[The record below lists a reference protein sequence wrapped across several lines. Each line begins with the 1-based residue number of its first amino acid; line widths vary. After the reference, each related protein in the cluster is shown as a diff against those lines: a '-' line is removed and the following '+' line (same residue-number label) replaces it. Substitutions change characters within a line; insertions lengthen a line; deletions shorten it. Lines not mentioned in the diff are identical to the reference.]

1 MLDVRH
7 VTVDFGGPPVLA
19 DASLHVGDGEV
30 VALLGPSGSGKSTL
44 LRVIAGLAVP
54 RSGSVA
60 LDGTDITRRPTHQRG
75 IGMVFQ
81 DDQLFPHRDVAANI
95 AFGLRMQHVPA
106 AQREARVAAMLDLVG
121 LAGFGGR
128 QVTDLSG
135 GEAKRVAL
143 ARSLAP
149 APRALLLDEP
159 LTGLDRELH
168 DRLAVE
174 LGRILRAT
182 GTTTLLVTHDGDE
195 AAVVADRIVTT
206 GELQGTTPEGRRVV
220 ELTAEATHD
229 LRRRVLRTGTP
240 RTDVVFADDD
250 APTTVHLGLVDEHG
264 HADRHL
270 VVGLAPVPGRPVGLP
285 GGPVA
290 GHGRR
295 SGSAAHGCRGDPP
308 RRWCRT
314 GAGGRGGAGVGE
326 RQGLGTRLLRRP
338 RLRDRGRRIRRP
350 RHGDPPPP
358 DPPPRAL
365 SMSSDRSAYSL
376 RQGFLRLL
384 RSRRRRMC

>member
-1 MLDVRH
+1 MLDVLH

-19 DASLHVGDGEV
+19 DVSLHVGDGEV
-30 VALLGPSGSGKSTL
+30 AALLGPSGSGKSTL
-44 LRVIAGLAVP
+44 LRVIAGLTVP
-54 RSGSVA
+54 RSGTVA

-95 AFGLRMQHVPA
+95 AFGLRMQRVPA
-106 AQREARVAAMLDLVG
+106 AERDARVAAMLDLVG
-121 LAGFGGR
+121 LGGFGSR

-182 GTTTLLVTHDGDE
+182 GTTTLARDPRPRRGRRRRRSHRHDRR
-195 AAVVADRIVTT
+195 AA
-206 GELQGTTPEGRRVV
+206 GHHPEGRRVV

-240 RTDVVFADDD
+240 STDVVFADDD
-250 APTTVHLGLVDEHG
+250 APTTVHLGLVDEQG
-264 HADRHL
+264 TVIAISSWAWRPFPADPS
-270 VVGLAPVPGRPVGLP
+270 GGRAVQLRGMAVDP
-285 GGPVA
+285 A
-290 GHGRR
+290 RQR
-295 SGSAAHGCRGDPP
+295 SGAGAILLDAGVERARADGAEQVWANARDSALGFYAAHGFEIV
-308 RRWCRT
+308 
-314 GAGGRGGAGVGE
+314 GAGYLDHTTAI
-326 RQGLGTRLLRRP
+326 P
-338 RLRDRGRRIRRP
+338 HHRIRRLV
-350 RHGDPPPP
+350 R
-358 DPPPRAL
+358 
-365 SMSSDRSAYSL
+365 
-376 RQGFLRLL
+376 
-384 RSRRRRMC
+384 

>member
-106 AQREARVAAMLDLVG
+106 AEREARVAAMLDLVG

-206 GELQGTTPEGRRVV
+206 GELQATTPEGRRVV
-220 ELTAEATHD
+220 EVTAEATHD

-250 APTTVHLGLVDEHG
+250 APTTVHLGLVDEQG
-264 HADRHL
+264 TLIAISSWAWRPFPAD
-270 VVGLAPVPGRPVGLP
+270 P
-285 GGPVA
+285 
-290 GHGRR
+290 
-295 SGSAAHGCRGDPP
+295 SGCRAVQLRGMAVDPAQQ
-308 RRWCRT
+308 RT
-314 GAGGRGGAGVGE
+314 GAGAILLDAGVERARADGAELVWANARDSALGFYAAHGFETVGAGYVDPA
-326 RQGLGTRLLRRP
+326 TAIP
-338 RLRDRGRRIRRP
+338 HHRIRRLV
-350 RHGDPPPP
+350 R
-358 DPPPRAL
+358 
-365 SMSSDRSAYSL
+365 
-376 RQGFLRLL
+376 
-384 RSRRRRMC
+384 